1 MDDPDRLLM
10 VPEKDEF
17 LLAILSRNSAA
28 KRLFLVSRRLATN
41 NSLVPTSRKLQTAHP
56 ANPGLHSVATGVL
69 RLRPPH
75 WFIAG
80 KDPLNGGSASE
91 IADLSQ
97 P

>member
-41 NSLVPTSRKLQTAHP
+41 NSLVPTSGNLS
-56 ANPGLHSVATGVL
+56 GLE
-69 RLRPPH
+69 
-75 WFIAG
+75 F
-80 KDPLNGGSASE
+80 E
-91 IADLSQ
+91 IASFLAMHVKQVYPRVKKKNSYVQ
-97 P
+97 NNRSCLRRF